1 METAATPFT
10 ATFKLYFL
18 CRQNNVILTNFL
30 SLVKACIEELNH
42 KSNRVIHIN
51 VGNPGAGSDGGVFW
65 EDNIGMALRGN
76 KLGVFWDDN
85 IGNRHGPKR
94 EQTRRILGG

>member
-1 METAATPFT
+1 MYA
-10 ATFKLYFL
+10 L
-18 CRQNNVILTNFL
+18 ILNNFL
-30 SLVKACIEELNH
+30 LLVKACIEELYH
-42 KSNRVIHIN
+42 KSNRVIHFN

-85 IGNRHGPKR
+85 IGMALR
-94 EQTRRILGG
+94 ENKLGVFWEDNLGGALRKNKLGIPPARG

>member
-1 METAATPFT
+1 M
-10 ATFKLYFL
+10 
-18 CRQNNVILTNFL
+18 
-30 SLVKACIEELNH
+30 ACIEELNH

-76 KLGVFWDDN
+76 KFGVCWEDN
-85 IGNRHGPKR
+85 MGMALR
-94 EQTRRILGG
+94 ENELRISPPGTLPGDNVSQLI